1 MNYDLILGSYGIEGK
16 SVLRAVNAI
25 GDGIR
30 SSRDSNK
37 FAVGVINSFGVV
49 PGKTKVENEILAKAA
64 VEFVVKMIN
73 ENIDPSTDEIEAYA
87 KDRLETLKIE
97 KPELFEG
104 DIIMIEQK
112 ATFTEPAPV
121 AIESVAADATVAA
134 GATVAEAPKKRG
146 RKPDLARHATVER
159 IIRENAASTPKR
171 GDIVRMVE
179 KELKTT
185 YVNARAYVVKAE
197 VATGITLVR

>member
-87 KDRLETLKIE
+87 KDRLETLRIE

-104 DIIMIEQK
+104 DVIMIEQK

-121 AIESVAADATVAA
+121 AVESVAAGPVAA

-146 RKPDLARHATVER
+146 RKPDLARHAAVER
-159 IIRENAASTPKR
+159 IIRENAATTPKR

-179 KELKTT
+179 KELNTT